1 MLCMV
6 FVAHYNIVL
15 MSKHIAGVGNCT
27 DDHLSRHDI
36 HSFFCIDSQTS
47 PIPTPVLLLLLQHL
61 FPLGPDWTSAT
72 FKQLFLSIIK
82 EA

>member
-1 MLCMV
+1 MLFMV

-15 MSKHIAGVGNCT
+15 MSEYIAGVGNCT
-27 DDHLSRHDI
+27 DDHLSRHDMY
-36 HSFFCIDSQTS
+36 SFFSIDWQTS
-47 PIPTPVLLLLLQHL
+47 PIPMPVSPLLLQYL
-61 FPLGPDWTSAT
+61 FPSGPDWTTAT